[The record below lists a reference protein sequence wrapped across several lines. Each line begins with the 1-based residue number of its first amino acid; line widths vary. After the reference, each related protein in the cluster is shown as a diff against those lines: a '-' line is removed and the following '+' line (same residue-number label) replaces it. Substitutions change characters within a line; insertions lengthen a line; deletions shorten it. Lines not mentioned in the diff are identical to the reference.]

1 MHATWGVDW
10 IGAIVE
16 SVRDMECPNCG
27 ARLSSGG
34 VRGITA
40 ERGALVVRL
49 ACGVCGE
56 SSLAT
61 VRRDRTELAAPIT
74 VDDVLDVHE
83 FLCQWHG
90 PLADLLSATKEVA

>member
-1 MHATWGVDW
+1 MGVDW

-16 SVRDMECPNCG
+16 SVRDIECPNCG

-40 ERGALVVRL
+40 EPGALVVRL

-56 SSLAT
+56 SSMAM

-74 VDDVLDVHE
+74 EDDVLDAHA
-83 FLCQWHG
+83 FLRRWHG
-90 PLADLLSATKEVA
+90 PLADLLGATNRVA